1 MTTSQHQQRLNVSG
15 WVAPL
20 LGRIGMVQTE
30 RGNRDGFIEVLKHIY
45 RRLKKHT
52 ILLYVDRA
60 RWHRGEPIEA
70 FLKTHP
76 RLRLEYLPPYQ
87 PGLNMQERIW
97 RQVRYE
103 STTNRW
109 FEGLD
114 TIWAT
119 VQKTARSWSPHKV
132 RRLCNTN

>member
-20 LGRIGMVQTE
+20 LGRIGIVQTE

-45 RRLKKHT
+45 HRLKKHT

-76 RLRLEYLPPYQ
+76 RLRLAHLIHKF
-87 PGLNMQERIW
+87 LSCRIFCCFC
-97 RQVRYE
+97 V
-103 STTNRW
+103 
-109 FEGLD
+109 G
-114 TIWAT
+114 
-119 VQKTARSWSPHKV
+119 
-132 RRLCNTN
+132 